1 MIHPT
6 RWYIYGRFGH
16 GGRTTRAEDDYVWTF
31 IEKIRTIFL
40 DYWKENNERLRSG
53 TIAYRAVTPFP
64 SLSLSLSL
72 SLLNFKFL
80 LLFNIILFNG
90 WDKVTFSNFWSQPFI
105 VIA

>member
-16 GGRTTRAEDDYVWTF
+16 GWRTTRAEDDYVWAF

-53 TIAYRAVTPFP
+53 AIAYRVVTPFP
-64 SLSLSLSL
+64 SLSLS
-72 SLLNFKFL
+72 FKL
-80 LLFNIILFNG
+80 
-90 WDKVTFSNFWSQPFI
+90 
-105 VIA
+105 